1 MRTLLI
7 LCILCFCIISCK
19 NTEENRKMA
28 EVDPEEQVATDQ
40 EPEIEFEVPEVT
52 EEDTTEESISE
63 TKSKSIFDTGE
74 NRVYIKKEDLDKTEL
89 AALQQLMDGDPE
101 LKEKALIKDN
111 GDEIELDLPSLKVHL
126 ANGHP
131 SYKSIRD
138 LLEQN
143 VSPASVSMGYEID
156 GRERIRDFTNNPT
169 GGFLEDMTEYYMYRG
184 GRTGKTALRR
194 LGVASDD
201 NVVPIL
207 LAYFEVSEAELEMLK
222 DFPNTENHSNSA
234 AAKRALNFEIPTDVS
249 EYLKDPQC
257 TEGFKYTIDYFKKR
271 QGRAAGKF
279 MQKANKAREE
289 FYKLNPGWYGEE
301 EETGITYIDTR
312 RKYIY
317 LPFGELSFADVVI
330 SHDTGEGGSN
340 SDGVLGEPDMALE
353 NFRLQDPRIGNL
365 GLNGVLTLE
374 FTNNALTDVN
384 GPDLYVF
391 EMGKIEPTRLEISKD
406 GVTWLDI
413 GKIEGGTAMVD
424 LAGYVKPGETYNY
437 VRLTDLDTFSTV
449 PGADVD
455 AVAAIGGALRLNIDS
470 AVLFDTGEYEL
481 KGSATSELERL
492 LEAIKE
498 IPEGTIIVEGHT
510 DNVGSPQSNLTLSKN
525 RAQEVADY
533 LIENL
538 SDTYKF
544 TIKGLGETQPVAAND
559 TDENKQKNRRVEILV
574 LPSNKH

>member
-1 MRTLLI
+1 MRIAII
-7 LCILCFCIISCK
+7 LCILCSWLISCK
-19 NTEENRKMA
+19 DSEAKGKTAEVETEEQA
-28 EVDPEEQVATDQ
+28 GIEEQ
-40 EPEIEFEVPEVT
+40 PEIAFEVPEVT
-52 EEDTTEESISE
+52 EEDITEESIEE
-63 TKSKSIFDTGE
+63 TRSKSVFDTGE

-89 AALQQLMDGDPE
+89 ASLQQLMEGDPE

-111 GDEIELDLPSLKVHL
+111 GDEFELNLPALKVHL
-126 ANGHP
+126 SNGHQ
-131 SYKSIRD
+131 SYKPMRD

-143 VSPASVSMGYEID
+143 ISPASVSMGYEID
-156 GRERIRDFTNNPT
+156 GRERIRAYTNNAT
-169 GGFLEDMTEYYMYRG
+169 GGFLEDMTEHYMYRG

-207 LAYFEVSEAELEMLK
+207 LNYFEVSEAELQMLK
-222 DFPNTENHSNSA
+222 DFPNTENHPNSA
-234 AAKRALNFEIPTDVS
+234 AAKRALNFEIPKDVS
-249 EYLKDPQC
+249 EYLKDPKC
-257 TEGFKYTIDYFKKR
+257 SEGFKYTIDYFKKR
-271 QGRAAGKF
+271 QGKAAAKF

-289 FYKLNPGWYGEE
+289 FYQLNPGWYGEE
-301 EETGITYIDTR
+301 EDIGITYIDSR

-330 SHDTGEGGSN
+330 SHDIGDGGAN
-340 SDGVLGEPDMALE
+340 SEGVLGEPDMALE

-406 GVTWLDI
+406 GVNWLDI
-413 GKIEGGTAMVD
+413 GQIEGGTAMVD

-492 LEAIKE
+492 LDAIKE

-510 DNVGSPQSNLTLSKN
+510 DNVGSPQSNLILSKN
-525 RAQEVADY
+525 RAQEVAGY
-533 LIENL
+533 LKENL
-538 SDTYKF
+538 SNTYKY
-544 TIKGLGETQPVAAND
+544 TIKGLGESQPMAPND

-574 LPSNKH
+574 LPSNKL